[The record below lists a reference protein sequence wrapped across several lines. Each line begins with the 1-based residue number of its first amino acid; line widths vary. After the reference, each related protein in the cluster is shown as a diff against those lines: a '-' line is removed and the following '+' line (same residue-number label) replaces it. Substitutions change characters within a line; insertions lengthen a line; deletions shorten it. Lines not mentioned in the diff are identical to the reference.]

1 MIISRLLLLRP
12 FNRNNFRPRIKYCT
26 TKTEAEIEKEKE
38 LERIANDASID
49 EPPTSCCQS
58 GCANCVFI
66 VWAETLSK
74 KMNNAGPEIA
84 EKIMK
89 SVQDPSLRAYLEME
103 LRLRGVKK

>member
-12 FNRNNFRPRIKYCT
+12 IHRNNLRQRIKYCT
-26 TKTEAEIEKEKE
+26 AKTEAEIEKEKE
-38 LERIANDASID
+38 LERLANDASID
-49 EPPTSCCQS
+49 EPPTACCQS

-66 VWAETLSK
+66 VWAETLTK

-89 SVQDPSLRAYLEME
+89 SVEDPSMRAYLELE

>member
-1 MIISRLLLLRP
+1 MIISRVLLLRP
-12 FNRNNFRPRIKYCT
+12 FYRNNSRPRIEYCT
-26 TKTEAEIEKEKE
+26 IKTEAEIEKEKE

-49 EPPTSCCQS
+49 EPPTACCQS

-89 SVQDPSLRAYLEME
+89 SVQDPCLRAYLEME

>member
-12 FNRNNFRPRIKYCT
+12 FYRNNLSPRIKYCT

-49 EPPTSCCQS
+49 EPPTACCQS

-66 VWAETLSK
+66 VWAETLTK
-74 KMNNAGPEIA
+74 KMNNAGPEIV

>member
-12 FNRNNFRPRIKYCT
+12 FCRDNFRPSIKYCT
-26 TKTEAEIEKEKE
+26 IKTEAEILKEKE

-49 EPPTSCCQS
+49 EPPTACCQS
-58 GCANCVFI
+58 GCSNCVFI

-84 EKIMK
+84 EKILK
-89 SVQDPSLRAYLEME
+89 SVEDPSLKAYLEME